1 MPKDGSFSNRKESQ
15 QERLR
20 FLPDPMVGLGR
31 SVSRV
36 EMNAKYSALDTA
48 LPKQTL
54 PYALFTAKGPE
65 KSLDKADTVIHG
77 AQLRKNQGDSSR
89 LMSGPPAP
97 RSRH

>member
-1 MPKDGSFSNRKESQ
+1 
-15 QERLR
+15 
-20 FLPDPMVGLGR
+20 MVGLGR

-36 EMNAKYSALDTA
+36 EMNAKYGALDTA

-77 AQLRKNQGDSSR
+77 ART
-89 LMSGPPAP
+89 
-97 RSRH
+97 

>member
-15 QERLR
+15 KERLR
-20 FLPDPMVGLGR
+20 FLPAPMVGLGR

-77 AQLRKNQGDSSR
+77 APCAAGDIPDTLDR
-89 LMSGPPAP
+89 AHP
-97 RSRH
+97 

>member
-15 QERLR
+15 KERLR
-20 FLPDPMVGLGR
+20 FLPAPMVGLGR

-77 AQLRKNQGDSSR
+77 APQFCSHLSGKRSS
-89 LMSGPPAP
+89 LANA
-97 RSRH
+97 RSATP

>member
-1 MPKDGSFSNRKESQ
+1 
-15 QERLR
+15 
-20 FLPDPMVGLGR
+20 MVGLGR

-77 AQLRKNQGDSSR
+77 A
-89 LMSGPPAP
+89 
-97 RSRH
+97 RSDYTQFKKMF